1 MGSEEPKAIG
11 QGGCAALPLP
21 TPEAI
26 RKLGSILASSGI
38 PAPRER
44 AGVLTLRRRGVLA
57 GRAKRIKAYS
67 IAVEVFGREEG
78 ITPDDPVVQIEA
90 GRLRRELLLS

>member
-26 RKLGSILASSGI
+26 RTQLGSILAS
-38 PAPRER
+38 PEFQLPER
-44 AGVLTLRRRGVLA
+44 
-57 GRAKRIKAYS
+57 GRA
-67 IAVEVFGREEG
+67 F
-78 ITPDDPVVQIEA
+78 
-90 GRLRRELLLS
+90 LRYIV

>member
-26 RKLGSILASSGI
+26 RKLGSILAS
-38 PAPRER
+38 PEFQLPER
-44 AGVLTLRRRGVLA
+44 GRAFLRYVVEESLA

-78 ITPDDPVVQIEA
+78 ITPDDPVVRIEA

>member
-21 TPEAI
+21 APEAI
-26 RKLGSILASSGI
+26 RTQLGSILAS
-38 PAPRER
+38 PEFQLPER
-44 AGVLTLRRRGVLA
+44 GRAFLRYVVEESLA

-67 IAVEVFGREEG
+67 IAV
-78 ITPDDPVVQIEA
+78 
-90 GRLRRELLLS
+90 